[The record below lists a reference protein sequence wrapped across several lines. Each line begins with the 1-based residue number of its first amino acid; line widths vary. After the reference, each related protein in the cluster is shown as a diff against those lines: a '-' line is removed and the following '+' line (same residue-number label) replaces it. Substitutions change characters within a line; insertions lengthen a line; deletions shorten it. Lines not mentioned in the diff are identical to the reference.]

1 MQRLSSPFIQKLR
14 AFTKLSEEDE
24 QTLLAVA
31 GEHTRRVA
39 AREDVASEGSAV
51 SAINVFLSGWGCR
64 YRYLPDGRRQILAL
78 LLPGDMCDLSIFVLE
93 RMDHS
98 VGALTTV
105 HLGEISPRG
114 FEVLTNAHLRLR
126 QALWWEQLVAN
137 SIQREWTLSLGQRSA
152 LERLAHLFCEVFT
165 RLEIVGHTN
174 GNSCDFPLTQND
186 LGEIGGI
193 SAVHVNRTLQAM
205 RSDRLIEL
213 EDRVLTIPDF
223 NALADVGMFDPAY
236 LHLDHVGQH
245 LGANV

>member
-1 MQRLSSPFIQKLR
+1 MQRVSSPFVLKLR
-14 AFTKLSEEDE
+14 AFTKLSPDDE

-31 GEHTRRVA
+31 GERTRRIA
-39 AREDVASEGSAV
+39 SREDVVPEGAPV
-51 SAINVFLSGWGCR
+51 SAINVFLSGWAYR
-64 YRYLPDGRRQILAL
+64 YRFLPDGRRQILAL
-78 LLPGDMCDLSIFVLE
+78 LLPGDMCDLSLFVLE

-105 HLGEISPRG
+105 HVGEISPRG
-114 FEVLTNAHLRLR
+114 FDALMNAHPRVR

-152 LERLAHLFCEVFT
+152 LERLAHLFCEVYT

-186 LGEIGGI
+186 LGEIGGM

-205 RSDRLIEL
+205 RSDHLIEL

-223 NALADVGMFDPAY
+223 DALADVAMFDPAY